1 MDRATCDRLYKP
13 RLHCYKLAPMFV
25 DRAEIEIEAGK
36 GGDGCISFR
45 REMRVPHG
53 GPNGG
58 NGGHGGNVFIR
69 AVEGVNS
76 LVAFAHQKHWRAER
90 GSNGE
95 GSDRS
100 GRCGEDLIIHVPPGT
115 LMIDS
120 ETGMV
125 IKDLV
130 TPGDEVLAA
139 RGGGGGKGNTSF
151 KTSTNQAPREATRGA
166 IGEKRRIILELKVI
180 ADVGLVGKP
189 NAGKST
195 LLSRLSRARP
205 EIADYPF
212 TTKFPNLGQVVVD
225 IDRSFVMADIPGL
238 IEGAHQGVGL
248 GHDFLRH
255 IMRAGILVHLVEPM
269 PTDGTDPIQNYHVI
283 RQELVQYDTQLA
295 SRPEIIV
302 VSKAELPGS
311 AELAEQLA
319 KDLDREVLLIS
330 AVTGNGLNKLIHR
343 IAQVLSEQKTL
354 TR

>member
-1 MDRATCDRLYKP
+1 
-13 RLHCYKLAPMFV
+13 MFV

-36 GGDGCISFR
+36 GGDGCVAFR
-45 REMRVPHG
+45 REMHVPNG

-58 NGGHGGNVFIR
+58 NGGHGGSVIVR

-76 LVAFAHQKHWRAER
+76 LVAFAHQKHWRAQR
-90 GSNGE
+90 GEHGK
-95 GSDRS
+95 GCDRV
-100 GRCGEDLIIHVPPGT
+100 GRSGEDLVIHVPPGT
-115 LMIDS
+115 LMIDAA
-120 ETGMV
+120 TGMI

-130 TPGDEVLAA
+130 TSGDEVIAA
-139 RGGGGGKGNTSF
+139 RGGRGGKGNTNF
-151 KTSTNQAPREATRGA
+151 KTSTNQAPREATNGTF
-166 IGEKRRIILELKVI
+166 GEKRRIILELKVI

-283 RQELVQYDTQLA
+283 RQELLQYDPALGQ
-295 SRPEIIV
+295 RPEILVI
-302 VSKAELPGS
+302 SKAELPDS
-311 AELAEQLA
+311 QLVAEQLA

-330 AVTGNGLNKLIHR
+330 AVTGAGLNKLIQR
-343 IAQVLSEQKTL
+343 VATVLAEQKQL
-354 TR
+354 TSTREVVRP

>member
-1 MDRATCDRLYKP
+1 
-13 RLHCYKLAPMFV
+13 MFV

-36 GGDGCISFR
+36 GGDGCVAFR
-45 REMRVPHG
+45 REMRVPMG

-58 NGGHGGNVFIR
+58 NGGHGGSVFIR

-76 LVAFAHQKHWRAER
+76 LVAFAHQKHWRAHR
-90 GSNGE
+90 GENGT

-100 GRCGEDLIIHVPPGT
+100 GKCGENLIICVPPGT
-115 LMIDS
+115 LMIDAGS
-120 ETGMV
+120 GMI

-130 TPGDEVLAA
+130 ATGDEVIVA
-139 RGGGGGKGNTSF
+139 RGGGGGKGNASF
-151 KTSTNQAPREATRGA
+151 KSSTNQAPRESTNGGP
-166 IGEKRRIILELKVI
+166 GEKRRIILELKVI
-180 ADVGLVGKP
+180 ADVGLIGKP

-269 PTDGTDPIQNYHVI
+269 PMDGTDPIQNYHVI
-283 RQELVQYDTQLA
+283 RDELRQYDPALEQ
-295 SRPEIIV
+295 RPEIIV
-302 VSKAELPGS
+302 VSKSELPGS
-311 AELAEQLA
+311 DEIAENLTR
-319 KDLDREVLLIS
+319 DLGRDVLLIS
-330 AVTGNGLNKLIHR
+330 AVTGNGLNKLIQR
-343 IAQVLSEQKTL
+343 IAAVLAEQKMAV
-354 TR
+354 

>member
-1 MDRATCDRLYKP
+1 
-13 RLHCYKLAPMFV
+13 MFV

-36 GGDGCISFR
+36 GGDGCVSFR
-45 REMRVPHG
+45 REIYVPQG

-58 NGGHGGNVFIR
+58 NGGRGGSVIVR

-76 LVAFAHQKHWRAER
+76 LVAFAHQKHWRAQR
-90 GSNGE
+90 GENGQ

-100 GRCGEDLIIHVPPGT
+100 GRSGGDLLIEVPPGT
-115 LMIDS
+115 LMIDAES
-120 ETGMV
+120 GMV

-130 TPGDEVLAA
+130 TPGDEVVAA
-139 RGGGGGKGNTSF
+139 RGGHGGKGNTNF
-151 KTSTNQAPREATRGA
+151 KTSTNQAPREATKGG
-166 IGEKRRIILELKVI
+166 IGEKRRIIFELKVI

-269 PTDGTDPIQNYHVI
+269 PTDGSDPLQNYHVI
-283 RQELVQYDTQLA
+283 RGELVQYDAALA
-295 SRPEIIV
+295 ERPEIIV

-311 AELAEQLA
+311 AEVAEQLA
-319 KDLDREVLLIS
+319 KDVGREVMLIS
-330 AVTGNGLNKLIHR
+330 AVTGLGLNKLIQR
-343 IAQVLSEQKTL
+343 IAAVLSEQHALAKTL
-354 TR
+354 